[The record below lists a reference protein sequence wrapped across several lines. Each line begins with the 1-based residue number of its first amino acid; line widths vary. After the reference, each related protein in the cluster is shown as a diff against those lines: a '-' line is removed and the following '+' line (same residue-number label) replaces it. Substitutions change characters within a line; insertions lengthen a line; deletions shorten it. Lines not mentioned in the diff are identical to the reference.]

1 MVLLSGGLD
10 YAVNPSGPDII
21 DFDPARDRLDF
32 GDTSVHGLILGKLAD
47 GSAVIVNPWQ
57 ESDYQRI
64 FRSDG
69 TALRW
74 DQLTL
79 DNIAPVGNEHLRA
92 DIGAVLSWETS
103 VGPIGAAGTVY
114 VRSHEYAVQERVEGF
129 DPQMDKLSFLY
140 LGTRERLSTED
151 TDEGLLIT
159 VQPSQ
164 QSVLLVGVN
173 SSELVGRNL
182 EFHFDQIEEDNLEA
196 VFGFQASD
204 LSLVD
209 RTVLL
214 TPEAPD
220 GAITDGYQ
228 TRTGSDA
235 TSSGLL
241 NPTESASMH
250 ASMHEHA
257 MTAMSGPLSLSAS
270 GNLYWGGMSG
280 QLTITNTG
288 TTAVEDWQVS
298 FETPHADF
306 KSWAGDAQV
315 EQLANGQYRVTL
327 TPADWNG
334 SIGAGS
340 SVTVDFNAASNG
352 LANSGELTSALFFTD
367 NSTQLTEAISTPA
380 LNPPTAT
387 IPEPDRDTPV
397 VEGPIGP
404 LSLSASGNLYWGG
417 MSGQL
422 TITNT
427 GTTAVEDWQVSFVT
441 PHADFQSWAGD
452 VQVEQLAN
460 GQYRVTL
467 TPADWNGSIG
477 AGSSITVDFN
487 AVSNGLANSGELT
500 SALFFTDDSTQ
511 LTEAISTPALN
522 PPTDITPEPDLDS
535 PVGDELIPEEL
546 AADPVVVQDPGN
558 SFGNGKRM
566 VAYFEEWGIY
576 SRDYLV
582 QDIPVGDLT
591 HVNYSFFDVK
601 ANGDVTLFDPWAAT
615 DKRFTAAEQVTR
627 TFSATAWSELSDEQQ
642 QTYSSGQTFTSR
654 SNGDGSVTVSGV
666 PVGWE
671 NTDAL
676 AGNLGQLDLL
686 SQLHPEINLGL
697 ALGGWTLSDEF
708 SLALD
713 DASGRETFTDNLITT
728 LKTYDFFNTVDF
740 DWEYPGGGGLDG
752 NAASSQDGVN
762 FAATL
767 QLLRQKLNLL
777 SRETGEQYEISV
789 ATAGGADKLANLN
802 LSGLDP
808 YVDFYNV
815 MAYDFHGG
823 WENSTGHQAAMT
835 ADPGGYDV
843 VTAIDQFRQNGVA
856 LDKVVLGAPVYTR
869 AWGEVSAGDRYG
881 LGQSGSA
888 SAAPGSFEAG
898 NYDQKDLITGIEND
912 SFDLIWDDEAKA
924 AFAYNDSSRL
934 WSSVE
939 TAATI
944 AGKAAY
950 VNEADL
956 GGMMFWALSNDA
968 VDDQSLIAAASDV
981 LSGSMTAE
989 LVAQRG
995 PEFDAVLGGDGA
1007 FAMNDFIA
1015 LA

>member
-214 TPEAPD
+214 TPQAPD

-298 FETPHADF
+298 F
-306 KSWAGDAQV
+306 
-315 EQLANGQYRVTL
+315 
-327 TPADWNG
+327 
-334 SIGAGS
+334 
-340 SVTVDFNAASNG
+340 
-352 LANSGELTSALFFTD
+352 
-367 NSTQLTEAISTPA
+367 
-380 LNPPTAT
+380 
-387 IPEPDRDTPV
+387 
-397 VEGPIGP
+397 
-404 LSLSASGNLYWGG
+404 
-417 MSGQL
+417 
-422 TITNT
+422 
-427 GTTAVEDWQVSFVT
+427 VT

-452 VQVEQLAN
+452 AQVEQLAN

-686 SQLHPEINLGL
+686 RQLHPEINLGL

-856 LDKVVLGAPVYTR
+856 LDKVVIGAPVYTR

>member
-1 MVLLSGGLD
+1 
-10 YAVNPSGPDII
+10 
-21 DFDPARDRLDF
+21 
-32 GDTSVHGLILGKLAD
+32 
-47 GSAVIVNPWQ
+47 
-57 ESDYQRI
+57 
-64 FRSDG
+64 
-69 TALRW
+69 
-74 DQLTL
+74 
-79 DNIAPVGNEHLRA
+79 
-92 DIGAVLSWETS
+92 
-103 VGPIGAAGTVY
+103 
-114 VRSHEYAVQERVEGF
+114 
-129 DPQMDKLSFLY
+129 
-140 LGTRERLSTED
+140 
-151 TDEGLLIT
+151 
-159 VQPSQ
+159 
-164 QSVLLVGVN
+164 
-173 SSELVGRNL
+173 
-182 EFHFDQIEEDNLEA
+182 
-196 VFGFQASD
+196 
-204 LSLVD
+204 
-209 RTVLL
+209 
-214 TPEAPD
+214 
-220 GAITDGYQ
+220 
-228 TRTGSDA
+228 
-235 TSSGLL
+235 
-241 NPTESASMH
+241 
-250 ASMHEHA
+250 
-257 MTAMSGPLSLSAS
+257 
-270 GNLYWGGMSG
+270 
-280 QLTITNTG
+280 
-288 TTAVEDWQVS
+288 
-298 FETPHADF
+298 
-306 KSWAGDAQV
+306 
-315 EQLANGQYRVTL
+315 
-327 TPADWNG
+327 
-334 SIGAGS
+334 
-340 SVTVDFNAASNG
+340 
-352 LANSGELTSALFFTD
+352 
-367 NSTQLTEAISTPA
+367 
-380 LNPPTAT
+380 
-387 IPEPDRDTPV
+387 
-397 VEGPIGP
+397 
-404 LSLSASGNLYWGG
+404 
-417 MSGQL
+417 
-422 TITNT
+422 
-427 GTTAVEDWQVSFVT
+427 
-441 PHADFQSWAGD
+441 
-452 VQVEQLAN
+452 
-460 GQYRVTL
+460 
-467 TPADWNGSIG
+467 
-477 AGSSITVDFN
+477 
-487 AVSNGLANSGELT
+487 
-500 SALFFTDDSTQ
+500 
-511 LTEAISTPALN
+511 
-522 PPTDITPEPDLDS
+522 
-535 PVGDELIPEEL
+535 
-546 AADPVVVQDPGN
+546 
-558 SFGNGKRM
+558 M

-582 QDIPVGDLT
+582 QDIPVDDLT
-591 HVNYSFFDVK
+591 HINYSFFDVK
-601 ANGDVTLFDPWAAT
+601 ANGDVTLFDSWAAT
-615 DKRFTAAEQVTR
+615 DKRFTAAQQVTR

-671 NTDAL
+671 STDAL

-843 VTAIDQFRQNGVA
+843 VTAVDQFRQNGVA
-856 LDKVVLGAPVYTR
+856 LDKVVLGAPAYTR

-881 LGQSGSA
+881 LGQSGRS

-950 VNEADL
+950 VNEAGL

>member
-214 TPEAPD
+214 TPQAPD

-298 FETPHADF
+298 F
-306 KSWAGDAQV
+306 
-315 EQLANGQYRVTL
+315 
-327 TPADWNG
+327 
-334 SIGAGS
+334 
-340 SVTVDFNAASNG
+340 
-352 LANSGELTSALFFTD
+352 
-367 NSTQLTEAISTPA
+367 
-380 LNPPTAT
+380 
-387 IPEPDRDTPV
+387 
-397 VEGPIGP
+397 
-404 LSLSASGNLYWGG
+404 
-417 MSGQL
+417 
-422 TITNT
+422 
-427 GTTAVEDWQVSFVT
+427 VT

-452 VQVEQLAN
+452 AQVEQLAN

-591 HVNYSFFDVK
+591 HINYSFFDVK

-686 SQLHPEINLGL
+686 RQLHPEINLGL

-752 NAASSQDGVN
+752 NASSSQDGLN

>member
-21 DFDPARDRLDF
+21 DFEPARDRLDF

-64 FRSDG
+64 FSSDG

-74 DQLTL
+74 DQITL

-92 DIGAVLSWETS
+92 DIGAVLSWENS
-103 VGPIGAAGTVY
+103 VGPIGSSGTVY

-129 DPQMDKLSFLY
+129 DPQTDKLSFLY

-164 QSVLLVGVN
+164 QSVLLVGVT

-327 TPADWNG
+327 A
-334 SIGAGS
+334 
-340 SVTVDFNAASNG
+340 
-352 LANSGELTSALFFTD
+352 
-367 NSTQLTEAISTPA
+367 
-380 LNPPTAT
+380 
-387 IPEPDRDTPV
+387 
-397 VEGPIGP
+397 
-404 LSLSASGNLYWGG
+404 
-417 MSGQL
+417 
-422 TITNT
+422 
-427 GTTAVEDWQVSFVT
+427 
-441 PHADFQSWAGD
+441 
-452 VQVEQLAN
+452 
-460 GQYRVTL
+460 
-467 TPADWNGSIG
+467 PADWNGSIG

-500 SALFFTDDSTQ
+500 SALFFTDDSIQ

-522 PPTDITPEPDLDS
+522 PPTDITPEPVLDS
-535 PVGDELIPEEL
+535 AVGDELVDEEL
-546 AADPVVVQDPGN
+546 AADPVVVPDSGN

-582 QDIPVGDLT
+582 QDIPVDDLT
-591 HVNYSFFDVK
+591 HINYSFFDVK
-601 ANGDVTLFDPWAAT
+601 ANGDVTLFDSWAAT
-615 DKRFTAAEQVTR
+615 DKRFTAAQQVTR

-671 NTDAL
+671 STDAL

-752 NAASSQDGVN
+752 NASSSQDGVN

-823 WENSTGHQAAMT
+823 WEYSTGHQAAMT

-843 VTAIDQFRQNGVA
+843 VTAVDQFRQNGVA
-856 LDKVVLGAPVYTR
+856 LDKVVLGAPAYTR

-881 LGQSGSA
+881 LGQSGRA

-950 VNEADL
+950 VNEAGL

-981 LSGSMTAE
+981 LSGSMAAE
-989 LVAQRG
+989 VVAQRG

>member
-1 MVLLSGGLD
+1 M
-10 YAVNPSGPDII
+10 
-21 DFDPARDRLDF
+21 
-32 GDTSVHGLILGKLAD
+32 
-47 GSAVIVNPWQ
+47 IVNPWQ

-64 FRSDG
+64 FSSDG

-74 DQLTL
+74 DQITL

-92 DIGAVLSWETS
+92 DIGAVLSWENS
-103 VGPIGAAGTVY
+103 VGPIGSSGTVY

-129 DPQMDKLSFLY
+129 DPQTDKLSFLY

-164 QSVLLVGVN
+164 QSVLLVGVT

-340 SVTVDFNAASNG
+340 S
-352 LANSGELTSALFFTD
+352 
-367 NSTQLTEAISTPA
+367 
-380 LNPPTAT
+380 
-387 IPEPDRDTPV
+387 
-397 VEGPIGP
+397 
-404 LSLSASGNLYWGG
+404 
-417 MSGQL
+417 
-422 TITNT
+422 
-427 GTTAVEDWQVSFVT
+427 
-441 PHADFQSWAGD
+441 
-452 VQVEQLAN
+452 
-460 GQYRVTL
+460 
-467 TPADWNGSIG
+467 
-477 AGSSITVDFN
+477 ITVDFN

-535 PVGDELIPEEL
+535 AVGDELVPEEL
-546 AADPVVVQDPGN
+546 AADPVVVPDSGN

-591 HVNYSFFDVK
+591 HINYSFFDVK

-671 NTDAL
+671 STDAL

-713 DASGRETFTDNLITT
+713 DASGREMFTDNLITT

-752 NAASSQDGVN
+752 NASSSQDGVN

-843 VTAIDQFRQNGVA
+843 VTAVDQFRQNGVA
-856 LDKVVLGAPVYTR
+856 LDKVVLGAPAYTR

-881 LGQSGSA
+881 LGQSGRA

-950 VNEADL
+950 VNEAGL

-981 LSGSMTAE
+981 LSGSMAAE
-989 LVAQRG
+989 VVAQRG

>member
-1 MVLLSGGLD
+1 
-10 YAVNPSGPDII
+10 
-21 DFDPARDRLDF
+21 
-32 GDTSVHGLILGKLAD
+32 
-47 GSAVIVNPWQ
+47 
-57 ESDYQRI
+57 
-64 FRSDG
+64 
-69 TALRW
+69 
-74 DQLTL
+74 
-79 DNIAPVGNEHLRA
+79 
-92 DIGAVLSWETS
+92 
-103 VGPIGAAGTVY
+103 
-114 VRSHEYAVQERVEGF
+114 
-129 DPQMDKLSFLY
+129 
-140 LGTRERLSTED
+140 
-151 TDEGLLIT
+151 
-159 VQPSQ
+159 
-164 QSVLLVGVN
+164 
-173 SSELVGRNL
+173 
-182 EFHFDQIEEDNLEA
+182 
-196 VFGFQASD
+196 
-204 LSLVD
+204 
-209 RTVLL
+209 
-214 TPEAPD
+214 
-220 GAITDGYQ
+220 
-228 TRTGSDA
+228 
-235 TSSGLL
+235 
-241 NPTESASMH
+241 
-250 ASMHEHA
+250 
-257 MTAMSGPLSLSAS
+257 
-270 GNLYWGGMSG
+270 
-280 QLTITNTG
+280 
-288 TTAVEDWQVS
+288 
-298 FETPHADF
+298 
-306 KSWAGDAQV
+306 
-315 EQLANGQYRVTL
+315 
-327 TPADWNG
+327 
-334 SIGAGS
+334 
-340 SVTVDFNAASNG
+340 
-352 LANSGELTSALFFTD
+352 
-367 NSTQLTEAISTPA
+367 
-380 LNPPTAT
+380 
-387 IPEPDRDTPV
+387 
-397 VEGPIGP
+397 
-404 LSLSASGNLYWGG
+404 
-417 MSGQL
+417 
-422 TITNT
+422 
-427 GTTAVEDWQVSFVT
+427 
-441 PHADFQSWAGD
+441 
-452 VQVEQLAN
+452 
-460 GQYRVTL
+460 
-467 TPADWNGSIG
+467 
-477 AGSSITVDFN
+477 
-487 AVSNGLANSGELT
+487 
-500 SALFFTDDSTQ
+500 
-511 LTEAISTPALN
+511 
-522 PPTDITPEPDLDS
+522 
-535 PVGDELIPEEL
+535 
-546 AADPVVVQDPGN
+546 
-558 SFGNGKRM
+558 M

-591 HVNYSFFDVK
+591 HINYSFFDVK

-671 NTDAL
+671 STDAL

-713 DASGRETFTDNLITT
+713 DASGREMFTDNLITT

-843 VTAIDQFRQNGVA
+843 VTAVDQFRQNGVA
-856 LDKVVLGAPVYTR
+856 LDKVVLGAPAYTR

-881 LGQSGSA
+881 LGQSGRA

-950 VNEADL
+950 VNEAGL

-981 LSGSMTAE
+981 LSGSMAAE
-989 LVAQRG
+989 VVAQRG